1 MKTIGL
7 HTKVL
12 SKNIGGN
19 TFKVINL
26 IGLVAACCFAFGVH
40 FIPDFN
46 LSYSYAITFV
56 VIITLGLIHGSL
68 DYDVDAGSKPSPNL
82 LLFLV
87 KYTFQMVIIAAIWM
101 VAPALALSL
110 FLLFTA
116 WHFGETDFSLFK
128 LNFEPVTVMLYGVG
142 ITGWLLGS
150 HYTPER
156 KEFTDALS
164 FFIEA
169 NTSTNY
175 TFEQLTKLLSL
186 VSFGLIVVA
195 AVWSKLYRNPTA
207 LLILATLLLITW
219 FLPLLL
225 SFTFYFGFWHSMHTI
240 NLIKNDIKV
249 NNKVLFIKAVPYL
262 GTSIVMGIASIFVL
276 EAFNQNTELA
286 LFVFISS
293 LTLPHATVMHQM
305 LKRFRS
311 GEKMDLNIEDRI

>member
-1 MKTIGL
+1 MSAIVNL
-7 HTKVL
+7 L
-12 SKNIGGN
+12 SELKQQN
-19 TFKVINL
+19 TAVRFKVINL
-26 IGLVAACCFAFGVH
+26 IAILGAISFLAGVQ

-46 LSYSYAITFV
+46 QAYSYGITFI

-68 DYDVDAGSKPSPNL
+68 DYDVDAGSKSSPNL
-82 LLFLV
+82 LAFLG
-87 KYTFQMVIIAAIWM
+87 KYIFQMVIIAAIWM

-128 LNFEPVTVMLYGVG
+128 LKFESITVMMYGIG

-164 FFIEA
+164 FFIES
-169 NTSTNY
+169 NTNTTY
-175 TFEQLTKLLSL
+175 TFKQLTEILSL
-186 VSFGLIVVA
+186 VSLGLILVA
-195 AVWSKLYRNPTA
+195 AILSKMFRNPTA
-207 LLILATLLLITW
+207 LLLLTALLLITW
-219 FLPLLL
+219 YLPLLL

-240 NLIKNDIKV
+240 NLIMNDIKV
-249 NNKVLFIKAVPYL
+249 NTKVLVIKSLPYL
-262 GTSIVMGIASIFVL
+262 GTAIVMGIASIFVL

-305 LKRFRS
+305 LKRYRS
-311 GEKMDLNIEDRI
+311 TGKVQWR

>member
-1 MKTIGL
+1 MSAIVNL
-7 HTKVL
+7 L
-12 SKNIGGN
+12 SELKQQN
-19 TFKVINL
+19 TAVRFKVINL
-26 IGLVAACCFAFGVH
+26 IAILGAISFLAGVQ

-46 LSYSYAITFV
+46 QAYSYGITFI

-68 DYDVDAGSKPSPNL
+68 DYDVDAGSKSSPNL
-82 LLFLV
+82 LAFLG
-87 KYTFQMVIIAAIWM
+87 KYIFQMVIIAAIWM

-128 LNFEPVTVMLYGVG
+128 LKFESITVMMYGIG

-164 FFIEA
+164 FFIES
-169 NTSTNY
+169 NTNTTY
-175 TFEQLTKLLSL
+175 TFKQLTEILSL
-186 VSFGLIVVA
+186 VSLGLILVA
-195 AVWSKLYRNPTA
+195 AILSKMFQNPTA
-207 LLILATLLLITW
+207 LLLLTALLLITW
-219 FLPLLL
+219 YLPLLL

-240 NLIKNDIKV
+240 NLIMNDIKV
-249 NNKVLFIKAVPYL
+249 NTKVLVIKSLPYL
-262 GTSIVMGIASIFVL
+262 GTAIVMGIASIFVL

-305 LKRFRS
+305 LKRYRS
-311 GEKMDLNIEDRI
+311 TGKVQWR